1 MNKIAITAIVLL
13 SLLAARCFQ
22 SRHLLVR
29 VCHPSERLLHEASAK
44 YADHTPLT
52 AGDLRRYLADDTSHY
67 KILIVYSYCCA
78 GCKEAMRDTYLPLM
92 RGMGAS
98 TTWAKLLN
106 ECGL

>member
-13 SLLAARCFQ
+13 SLLAAGCFQ

-52 AGDLRRYLADDTSHY
+52 AGDLRRYLADDMSQY

-106 ECGL
+106 EWGL